1 MKKLLCILIF
11 CLIPCLAY
19 SLVSASPFI
28 VCDPQAGVTEYRV
41 TGAEWVPTAG
51 LPAEADGSIKMDVS
65 MAPVGQSSLFFQ
77 ACNVDPVWGVQC
89 SISSPFGF
97 SRPTTPA
104 LPATLRLTPY
114 SGSGGCG
121 RVNRMVQGLCN

>member
-1 MKKLLCILIF
+1 MKKLLSLLF
-11 CLIPCLAY
+11 LLIPSLAW
-19 SLVSASPFI
+19 SAPFL

-51 LPAEADGSIKMDVS
+51 IPAEADGSIKMDVS

-104 LPATLRLTPY
+104 LPATLRLTP
-114 SGSGGCG
+114 
-121 RVNRMVQGLCN
+121 

>member
-11 CLIPCLAY
+11 CLIPWLDY

-51 LPAEADGSIKMDVS
+51 IPAEADGSIKMDVS
-65 MAPVGQSSLFFQ
+65 MAPVGQSSLYVQ
-77 ACNVDPVWGVQC
+77 ACNVDEVWGVQC
-89 SISSPFGF
+89 SISSPFVF
-97 SRPTTPA
+97 TRPGLPSTPA
-104 LPATLRLTPY
+104 NL
-114 SGSGGCG
+114 
-121 RVNRMVQGLCN
+121 GLSK

>member
-1 MKKLLCILIF
+1 MKKLLSLLF
-11 CLIPCLAY
+11 LLIPSLAW
-19 SLVSASPFI
+19 SAPFL

-51 LPAEADGSIKMDVS
+51 IPAEADGSIKMDVS

-97 SRPTTPA
+97 TRPAMPA
-104 LPATLRLTPY
+104 LPE
-114 SGSGGCG
+114 
-121 RVNRMVQGLCN
+121 GLKLNP

>member
-1 MKKLLCILIF
+1 MKKLFIVMALLIGF
-11 CLIPCLAY
+11 IHVNVEA
-19 SLVSASPFI
+19 APFV

-51 LPAEADGSIKMDVS
+51 IPAEADGSIKMDVS

-104 LPATLRLTPY
+104 LPATLRLTP
-114 SGSGGCG
+114 
-121 RVNRMVQGLCN
+121 